1 MQNMSVEQRIT
12 EGEFAYKVPYRQAAR
27 FADIGVTRRIL
38 VKSFEE
44 ESSQIQADDMLK
56 LSYLASQLNS
66 GCLAQLN
73 IYDDVKC
80 NRFVRLNMGCA
91 FDYPHEP
98 RELQT
103 RMLQIQNQAGVGIP
117 DIRHQ
122 GDHEDMEY
130 RVT

>member
-1 MQNMSVEQRIT
+1 MSLPTRFHIGRRLGSRIL
-12 EGEFAYKVPYRQAAR
+12 
-27 FADIGVTRRIL
+27 GVTTRIL

-80 NRFVRLNMGCA
+80 NIFVRLNMGCA

-103 RMLQIQNQAGVGIP
+103 RDAANPESGRSRDSG
-117 DIRHQ
+117 
-122 GDHEDMEY
+122 Y
-130 RVT
+130 